1 MRRSLVLI
9 ALVLASCTSSQP
21 PDVPPP
27 YVDPPEVATDGF
39 VSTVSVVDV
48 PMGLEDFRA
57 FLIEQPFIGFL
68 APTET
73 IFPPVSEEALQGEW
87 LNVGAVRRL
96 TLGDGHYV
104 IERVLENEPEIFR
117 YQVWVFTNDAARGVE
132 QIVGEQRF
140 TRINGRTTRFE
151 WSYNVK
157 PRSFL
162 TRPFVKQR
170 QPELQR
176 FMDNGT
182 AALAAGVA
190 EAAKTAP

>member
-140 TRINGRTTRFE
+140 TRIDDTTTRFE